1 MEIEK
6 ERKRIVRFLRE
17 KLEEEGKDGYI
28 LGVSGGIDSAVVAY
42 LLKEAVGKEKLFALI
57 MPEMDSEPSSLKDA
71 LFIVKNLG
79 IPYKIFSLTKA
90 LWILGVYRSIPLFW
104 LLFKSLKR
112 RAVRYLYKE
121 YSKILGKPV
130 FFAQKEKLSIK
141 LNWFYEGIAYYRIKH
156 RLRMALLYFFAE
168 MKNYLVVGCNNL
180 TEELIGYYVKYG
192 DDSSDIAPISH
203 LYKTEVRELAKI
215 LGVPKKIIDKPPS
228 PDLFPGIL
236 DEFSLGI
243 DYTTLDIIL
252 RYFEE
257 GKEPS
262 HLKEFDES
270 LVKLIYEQYIWGK
283 EQRRKPLRLL
293 RA

>member
-6 ERKRIVRFLRE
+6 ERNRIIKFLQER
-17 KLEEEGKDGYI
+17 LEEEGKEGYV
-28 LGVSGGIDSAVVAY
+28 LGISGGIDSAVVSY
-42 LLKEAVGKEKLFALI
+42 LLKEAVGKEKVFGLI

-71 LFIVKNLG
+71 LLIVGNLK

-104 LLFKSLKR
+104 LLFRPLKR
-112 RAVRYLYKE
+112 KVVKYLYKE
-121 YSKILGKPV
+121 YSKILRKPV
-130 FFAQKEKLSIK
+130 FFAQKEKLSAK

-180 TEELIGYYVKYG
+180 TEELIGYYVRYG

-203 LYKTEVRELAKI
+203 LYKTEVKELAKI
-215 LGVPKKIIDKPPS
+215 LGVPKRIIDKPPS
-228 PDLFPGIL
+228 PDLFPGIS
-236 DEFSLGI
+236 DELSLGI
-243 DYTTLDIIL
+243 DYSTLDIIL

-257 GKEPS
+257 GKTPS
-262 HLKEFDES
+262 QLKEFNEN
-270 LVKLIYEQYIWGK
+270 LVKLIYDQYIWGK
-283 EQRRKPLRLL
+283 EQRKKPLRLF
-293 RA
+293 RV

>member
-6 ERKRIVRFLRE
+6 ERNRIIKFLQER
-17 KLEEEGKDGYI
+17 LEEEEKEGYV
-28 LGVSGGIDSAVVAY
+28 LGISGGIDSAVVSY
-42 LLKEAVGKEKLFALI
+42 LLKEAVGKEKVFGLI

-71 LFIVKNLG
+71 LLIVENLK

-104 LLFKSLKR
+104 LLFRPLKR
-112 RAVRYLYKE
+112 KAVKYLYKE
-121 YSKILGKPV
+121 YSKILRKPV
-130 FFAQKEKLSIK
+130 FFAQKEKLSAK

-180 TEELIGYYVKYG
+180 TEELIGYYVRYG

-203 LYKTEVRELAKI
+203 LYKTEVKELAEI
-215 LGVPKKIIDKPPS
+215 LGVPKRIIDKPPS
-228 PDLFPGIL
+228 PDLFPGIS
-236 DEFSLGI
+236 DELSLGI
-243 DYTTLDIIL
+243 DYSTLDIIL

-257 GKEPS
+257 GKTPS
-262 HLKEFDES
+262 QLKEFDEN
-270 LVKLIYEQYIWGK
+270 LVKLIYDQYIWGK
-283 EQRRKPLRLL
+283 EQRKKPLRLF
-293 RA
+293 RV